1 MWYEDPNVE
10 YGKGKHAALLSV
22 ALFLLLFFVIPY
34 TLFLLFHPFYEK
46 YLSNFRAF
54 KKTWS
59 KFKPVIDAY
68 SGPMKDKY
76 RFWPGLL
83 LVARLA
89 LLLPVIFVDSII
101 DSKSFLLCMLLTVL
115 AVLFSLYACFGGFYR
130 QWPNGVLETWFL
142 FNLSTMSALSLNF
155 DVDGEKAV
163 IFYNVCIA
171 VFTVTFISII
181 IYHIHLQVSGTK
193 WYLALLKKVK
203 QICKE
208 EGEVEATEEETE
220 PHKTV
225 DIQMSEIVPTSTV
238 VSCNTHRDSV
248 VDLFVD

>member
-1 MWYEDPNVE
+1 
-10 YGKGKHAALLSV
+10 
-22 ALFLLLFFVIPY
+22 
-34 TLFLLFHPFYEK
+34 
-46 YLSNFRAF
+46 
-54 KKTWS
+54 
-59 KFKPVIDAY
+59 
-68 SGPMKDKY
+68 
-76 RFWPGLL
+76 
-83 LVARLA
+83 
-89 LLLPVIFVDSII
+89 
-101 DSKSFLLCMLLTVL
+101 
-115 AVLFSLYACFGGFYR
+115 
-130 QWPNGVLETWFL
+130 
-142 FNLSTMSALSLNF
+142 MSALSLNF

-203 QICKE
+203 QICKK
-208 EGEVEATEEETE
+208 EGQVETAKEETE

-238 VSCNTHRDSV
+238 VSCNTRRDSV